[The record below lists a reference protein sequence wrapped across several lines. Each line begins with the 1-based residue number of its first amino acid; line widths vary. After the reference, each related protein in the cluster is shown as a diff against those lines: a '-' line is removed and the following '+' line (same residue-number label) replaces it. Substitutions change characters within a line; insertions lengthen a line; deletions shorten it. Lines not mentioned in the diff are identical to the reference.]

1 MKFII
6 YSCEIV
12 AIILLY
18 LFAPLSL
25 LLKIIG
31 FVIIICISQYAL
43 STLKE
48 NETNETLLLKFTL
61 NFQFFHEQ

>member
-1 MKFII
+1 MKIII
-6 YSCEIV
+6 YICEIV

-31 FVIIICISQYAL
+31 FVIIICIAQYSL
-43 STLKE
+43 SMLKE
-48 NETNETLLLKFTL
+48 NKTNDILS
-61 NFQFFHEQ
+61 

>member
-1 MKFII
+1 MKIVI
-6 YSCEIV
+6 YICEIV

-31 FVIIICISQYAL
+31 FIIIICIAQYAI
-43 STLKE
+43 SMLKE
-48 NETNETLLLKFTL
+48 NETNDTLF
-61 NFQFFHEQ
+61 

>member
-1 MKFII
+1 MFRLIKKRLEKIMKFII
-6 YSCEIV
+6 YSCEIG

-31 FVIIICISQYAL
+31 FVIIICIAQYAI
-43 STLKE
+43 SMLKE
-48 NETNETLLLKFTL
+48 NDTNDTLS
-61 NFQFFHEQ
+61 

>member
-43 STLKE
+43 SMLKE
-48 NETNETLLLKFTL
+48 NETNDTLS
-61 NFQFFHEQ
+61 